1 MKKLQRSS
9 NRILAGV
16 CSGIAEYFDLDPT
29 LIRVLYVLLSL
40 FSACFPGLLVYI
52 ILLILMPNADQLDTN
67 Q

>member
-1 MKKLQRSS
+1 MKKLLRSS

-16 CSGIAEYFDLDPT
+16 CGGIAEYFAVDPT
-29 LIRVLYVLLSL
+29 LIRIAFALLSL

-52 ILLILMPNADQLDTN
+52 IMMVLMPNYDQIDN

>member
-1 MKKLQRSS
+1 MKKMYRSS

-16 CSGIAEYFDLDPT
+16 CGGIAEYFAVDPT
-29 LIRVLYVLLSL
+29 LIRIAFVLLSL

-52 ILLILMPNADQLDTN
+52 IMMVLMPNYDQIDN

>member
-1 MKKLQRSS
+1 MYRSS

-16 CSGIAEYFDLDPT
+16 CGGIAEYFAVDPT
-29 LIRVLYVLLSL
+29 LIRIAFVLLSL

-52 ILLILMPNADQLDTN
+52 IMMVLMPNYDQIDN

>member
-16 CSGIAEYFDLDPT
+16 CGGIAEYFDLDPT
-29 LIRVLYVLLSL
+29 LIRVVYVLLSL

-52 ILLILMPNADQLDTN
+52 IMMLLMPNNNQVDTN
-67 Q
+67 N